1 VIGTTG
7 QRTTIG
13 AGIGAGESVR
23 RAVTVATLVS
33 RLLLALVFALSA
45 VSKITAL
52 GAFRDSVAAYHLL
65 PTPLVTPFAYVLPW
79 LEALVALYLLI
90 GLLLRPTAIVTA
102 VLLVMF
108 TGAIIISLL
117 RGGVAVAHGCGCF
130 STTGPL
136 GSFPPVQWLAGGSTI
151 TAFDV
156 VRDVIFI
163 ALCAVIYWGN
173 RYALSVD
180 GLLFKPD
187 MGRGTETDAEWDD
200 EDEDDIVAPM
210 QAHRP
215 PRSSAS

>member
-1 VIGTTG
+1 MIGTAGQQATTG
-7 QRTTIG
+7 
-13 AGIGAGESVR
+13 ASDPAR
-23 RAVTVATLVS
+23 RALTVATLAA

-52 GAFRDSVAAYHLL
+52 GAFRASVAAYHLL
-65 PTPLVTPFAYVLPW
+65 PAGLITPFAYALPW

-102 VLLVMF
+102 ALLVMF
-108 TGAIIISLL
+108 TGAIAISLL
-117 RGGVAVAHGCGCF
+117 RGGAAVAHGCGCF

-163 ALCAVIYWGN
+163 ALSAVIYWGN
-173 RYALSVD
+173 RYVLSVD
-180 GLLFKPD
+180 GLLFKPH
-187 MGRGTETDAEWDD
+187 MNVNTDYSEWDD
-200 EDEDDIVAPM
+200 GDEDIAAPM
-210 QAHRP
+210 QVHRP
-215 PRSSAS
+215 PKSSAS

>member
-1 VIGTTG
+1 MRIAGMEEGVIGTSI
-7 QRTTIG
+7 QPATIG
-13 AGIGAGESVR
+13 ASQSTR
-23 RAVTVATLVS
+23 RVIMGTTLVA

-52 GAFRDSVAAYHLL
+52 SAFRDSVAAYHLL
-65 PTPLVTPFAYVLPW
+65 PTLLVTPFAYALPW

-102 VLLVMF
+102 ALLVMF

-117 RGGVAVAHGCGCF
+117 RGGAAVAHGCGCF

-136 GSFPPVQWLAGGSTI
+136 GSFPPVQWLAGGSAI

-156 VRDVIFI
+156 VRDVVFI

-180 GLLFKPD
+180 GLLFKPHLSVD
-187 MGRGTETDAEWDD
+187 TDYSEWDD
-200 EDEDDIVAPM
+200 EEDAAEAGAQVG
-210 QAHRP
+210 
-215 PRSSAS
+215 